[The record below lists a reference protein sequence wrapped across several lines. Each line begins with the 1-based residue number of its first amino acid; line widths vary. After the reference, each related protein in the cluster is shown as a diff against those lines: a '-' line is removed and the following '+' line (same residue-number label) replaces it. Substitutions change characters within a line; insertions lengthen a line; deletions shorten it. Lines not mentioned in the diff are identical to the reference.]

1 MFELGAKYNVV
12 LALLMV
18 PVAVFLVFFVSD
30 CGENEP
36 DSDDAEETKKN

>member
-1 MFELGAKYNVV
+1 MFELGAKYNVL

-18 PVAVFLVFFVSD
+18 PVALFLVFFVSD

-36 DSDDAEETKKN
+36 DSDAEETKKN